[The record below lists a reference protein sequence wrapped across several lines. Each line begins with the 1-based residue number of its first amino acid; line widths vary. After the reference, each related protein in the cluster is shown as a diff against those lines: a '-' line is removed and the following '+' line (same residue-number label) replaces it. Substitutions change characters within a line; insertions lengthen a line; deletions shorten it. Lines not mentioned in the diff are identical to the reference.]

1 MKRSCRYRLYPT
13 VEQEVALGQWCG
25 CARVIFNAGL
35 EQRQIAYRDFGVSLD
50 YNDQGATELTE
61 AKQALPWLAEPH
73 SDVLQQAL
81 RDLDQAYRNFFEGRS
96 AFPRFKRKG
105 QHDSFRIQNRKTGGI
120 TVRRLNRRWGEVH
133 IPKLGPV
140 RFRWTRKPVGEIR
153 HLTVTRDA
161 LGWHVSLCCE
171 QATIAPVDHLGAPVG
186 IDRGVAA
193 TVALSTGELRS
204 CPTLGPGQSER
215 LRRLA
220 RKAGRQETARRH
232 RPSDQRRRS
241 RRHQRTLDALAKL
254 KAREARV
261 RRDFLHKLSTDL
273 AKNHGAVYIEDLRVR
288 NMTRSARGTIEKPGV
303 NVAQKRGLNRA
314 ILTQGW
320 GQLEVMLGYKLA
332 RRGGTLTKV
341 SAAYTSQTCSRC
353 GVLDR
358 MSRRSQTVFT
368 CTACGHTTNAD
379 VNAACNILAAGLA
392 VTARGAFGEVG
403 RGDESRTTL
412 KALAD
417 AA

>member
-1 MKRSCRYRLYPT
+1 MRSW
-13 VEQEVALGQWCG
+13 LGA
-25 CARVIFNAGL
+25 ARTA
-35 EQRQIAYRDFGVSLD
+35 
-50 YNDQGATELTE
+50 
-61 AKQALPWLAEPH
+61 
-73 SDVLQQAL
+73 AL
-81 RDLDQAYRNFFEGRS
+81 R
-96 AFPRFKRKG
+96 
-105 QHDSFRIQNRKTGGI
+105 RKTGAI
-120 TVRRLNRRWGEVH
+120 RVRRLNRRWGEVRV
-133 IPKLGPV
+133 PKLGPV

-153 HLTVTRDA
+153 HLTISRDA
-161 LGWHVSLCCE
+161 LGWHMSLCCE
-171 QATIAPVDHLGAPVG
+171 QATIAPVAHLGAPVG

-241 RRHQRTLDALAKL
+241 HRHQRTLDALAKL
-254 KAREARV
+254 KAREARI

-273 AKNHGAVYIEDLRVR
+273 AKNHGVVYIEDLRVQ
-288 NMTRSARGTIEKPGV
+288 NMTRSARGTINKPGV
-303 NVAQKRGLNRA
+303 NVAQKRGLNRS

-332 RRGGTLTKV
+332 AAGGTLVKV
-341 SAAYTSQTCSRC
+341 PAAYTSQTCSRC

-358 MSRRSQTVFT
+358 MSRRSQSVFA

-392 VTARGAFGEVG
+392 VTARGALGEVG
-403 RGDESRTTL
+403 RGDEPRTTL